1 VAKKSKKKKK
11 SAKEIQDEVQA
22 TAHQVWLAGLGAAA
36 RAQEKGEDYFHQLVE
51 QGKSL
56 EGKSRGKLSELVAS
70 ARDKVKSGA
79 AGLGE
84 RLDERVTGVL
94 HRLGVPNRDEIER
107 LTRRVEE
114 LNAKVAGMGDEP
126 APAPA
131 KKPAARKPAAK
142 KPAAKKPPARKAAAK
157 KPVAKKPAA
166 KKPAAKKPAAKKPA
180 AKKPAAKKTPKT
192 ATSKTAD
199 SK

>member
-1 VAKKSKKKKK
+1 VAKKSKKKK
-11 SAKEIQDEVQA
+11 SAKEIQEEVQA

-51 QGKSL
+51 QGRGL
-56 EGKSRGKLSELVAS
+56 EGKSRGKLSELVAT

-94 HRLGVPNRDEIER
+94 HRLGVPNREEIER
-107 LTRRVEE
+107 LTQRVEE
-114 LNAKVAGMGDEP
+114 LNAKVAGMADE
-126 APAPA
+126 PAPA

-142 KPAAKKPPARKAAAK
+142 KASTT
-157 KPVAKKPAA
+157 KPAA
-166 KKPAAKKPAAKKPA
+166 KKPAAKKPAARKPA
-180 AKKPAAKKTPKT
+180 ARKPAAKKTTTKT
-192 ATSKTAD
+192 ATSKTTD